1 MEIPSVFKLINFWPP
16 FLVSGIRV
24 KKYLPELKRVE
35 VEMKLRL
42 WNKNHERA
50 HFGGS
55 LYAMTDPF
63 YALLIQENL
72 PPGHEVWVKSAD
84 IQFKRPGRGRV
95 EAHFQLSDTELDR
108 IKNQLEND
116 HKAEPQFS
124 IRVQNESGET
134 VAEVKQTVH
143 VRRRRPSQARRV

>member
-1 MEIPSVFKLINFWPP
+1 
-16 FLVSGIRV
+16 
-24 KKYLPELKRVE
+24 
-35 VEMKLRL
+35 
-42 WNKNHERA
+42 
-50 HFGGS
+50 
-55 LYAMTDPF
+55 MTDPF

-72 PPGHEVWVKSAD
+72 PDGHEVWVKCAD
-84 IQFKRPGRGRV
+84 IQFKKPGRGRV
-95 EAHFQLSDTELDR
+95 EAHFQLSDSDLDQIKKKLETE
-108 IKNQLEND
+108 